1 MGGVDVLDQSDL
13 EASGTALA
21 RDDGGVG
28 KEVLPDT
35 EPSLAV
41 LGLNLVAVGHP
52 VTVPPPEG
60 SRVVNTDGIDVLDLE
75 TSPLQLVDNPAERS
89 RSVSTR
95 ENVLVHEKT
104 PGEILVLP
112 SLTETSV
119 LKEEDTIIVKHVVN
133 LLQEATE
140 VADTN
145 VLRHLKTGDLLVAT
159 LRNGNITVIHA
170 ENLALLLG
178 DAGLAHAA
186 VTPSGLVA
194 AKSDTGDMGAILLT
208 GKASKSTPTTANIK
222 HRVTLVEANLLAN
235 DSKLVVLELLK
246 SLLAVDVGDDTRS
259 VDHAG
264 AKEPAVE
271 VITTVVVVTDL
282 LLVCNTLVYLYID
295 PQLKHIP

>member
-1 MGGVDVLDQSDL
+1 MGGVDVLDQGDL
-13 EASGTALA
+13 EASSTTLA

-28 KEVLPDT
+28 QEVLPDT

-52 VTVPPPEG
+52 VAVPPPES

-75 TSPLQLVDNPAERS
+75 AGTLQLVDNPAERS

-119 LKEEDTIIVKHVVN
+119 LKKEDTIIIKHVVD

-145 VLRHLKTGDLLVAT
+145 VLRHLKAGDLLVAT
-159 LRNGNITVIHA
+159 LGNGNITVIHA
-170 ENLALLLG
+170 EDLALLLG
-178 DAGLAHAA
+178 DTGLAHAA

-194 AKSDTGDMGAILLT
+194 AKSDTGDVGAILLT
-208 GKASKSTPTTANIK
+208 GKAGKSAPATANIK

-246 SLLAVDVGDDTRS
+246 SLLAVDVGDDARS

-264 AKEPAVE
+264 TKEPAVK

-282 LLVCNTLVYLYID
+282 LLVCDTLVNLSID
-295 PQLKHIP
+295 PQLEHIP